1 MLNAQ
6 FVVLLQRKR
15 GIEAEKTGKQFI
27 ILLFKFLM
35 TKQI

>member
-15 GIEAEKTGKQFI
+15 GIEAEKTGKQFY
-27 ILLFKFLM
+27 ILL
-35 TKQI
+35 I

>member
-15 GIEAEKTGKQFI
+15 GIEAGKTGKQFY
-27 ILLFKFLM
+27 ILL
-35 TKQI
+35 I